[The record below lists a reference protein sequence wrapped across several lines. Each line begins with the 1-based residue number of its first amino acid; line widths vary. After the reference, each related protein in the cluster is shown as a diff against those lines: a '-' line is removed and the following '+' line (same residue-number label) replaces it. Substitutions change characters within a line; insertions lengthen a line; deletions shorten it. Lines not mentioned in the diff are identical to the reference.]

1 MTSEINDGEAAND
14 QASPLNVHRSTRRR
28 CDNPS
33 CTHLIAW
40 PEQQRG
46 RPPRFC
52 SDRCRQK
59 APADLARL
67 QADLQDLQDLE
78 LTELSYRQRREV
90 NSRRARTEW
99 LLSAFPRSMPW
110 PGD

>member
-1 MTSEINDGEAAND
+1 ME
-14 QASPLNVHRSTRRR
+14 
-28 CDNPS
+28 
-33 CTHLIAW
+33 W

-67 QADLQDLQDLE
+67 QAELESLRTLESTDL
-78 LTELSYRQRREV
+78 TYRQRREV
-90 NSRRARTEW
+90 NSQRVRTEW
-99 LLSAFPRSMPW
+99 LLSAFPQSMSG
-110 PGD
+110 PGI